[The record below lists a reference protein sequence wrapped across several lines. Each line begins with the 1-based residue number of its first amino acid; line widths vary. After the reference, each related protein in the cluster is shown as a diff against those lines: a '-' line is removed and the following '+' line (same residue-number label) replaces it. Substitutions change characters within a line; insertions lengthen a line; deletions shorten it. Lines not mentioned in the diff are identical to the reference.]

1 MYLNLPALH
10 IVIHRIFL
18 DKVELDM
25 LHKLIFIL
33 IGSFLIALGINLFI
47 IPNQLLDGGII
58 GIGLIAKYTLG
69 LKPGLTIIILSLPI
83 YLFAWKYMRPYF
95 YNGLH
100 GLLISSFLIDLFH
113 PLSHIAS
120 YPIFISSLSGG
131 IFIGIGISFMLSTKS
146 SAGGTDL
153 LALMISKKT
162 NINVGVLIF
171 IIDIFVI
178 VMGWFLMPKAHIIYS
193 GIMIIVV
200 GITTSV
206 ATSISDRHEKYS

>member
-1 MYLNLPALH
+1 
-10 IVIHRIFL
+10 
-18 DKVELDM
+18 M
-25 LHKLIFIL
+25 LHKLLFIL
-33 IGSFLIALGINLFI
+33 IGSFFIALGINLFI
-47 IPNQLLDGGII
+47 IPNHLLDGGII

-83 YLFAWKYMRPYF
+83 YLFAWKYARTYF

-100 GLLISSFLIDLFH
+100 GLLISSFFIDLFH
-113 PLSHIAS
+113 SLSHIAS
-120 YPIFISSLSGG
+120 FPILISSLSGG
-131 IFIGIGISFMLSTKS
+131 VLIGVGISFMLTTKS

-171 IIDIFVI
+171 IIDILVI
-178 VMGWFLMPKAHIIYS
+178 FIGSVFIPDAHIINS

-206 ATSISDRHEKYS
+206 ITSISDRQQHNEKYS